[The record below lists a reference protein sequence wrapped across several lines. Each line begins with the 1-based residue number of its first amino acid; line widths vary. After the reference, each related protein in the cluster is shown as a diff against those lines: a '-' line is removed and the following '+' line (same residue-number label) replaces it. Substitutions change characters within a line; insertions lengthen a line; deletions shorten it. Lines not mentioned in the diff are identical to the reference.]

1 MKTKQKF
8 FYMVLGGVLSV
19 AVLLIGMAI
28 SPLTAERNGS
38 FGEITCT
45 GLMVVNSDGTPA
57 VMLSSLGMVSISHP
71 DGTLAISLSRTFH
84 DDAPGGRVSIYS
96 KDHAGTVSMSTGKSG
111 GYVGVYGKDGKGG
124 VDISIDE
131 HGGRVTVRSK
141 DETGAAVM
149 ITGKNGGYVSV
160 YGKDGKGRSSME
172 VDKYGNGAV
181 STWDKN
187 GYLQ

>member
-45 GLMVVNSDGTPA
+45 SLEVVNSAGTP
-57 VMLSSLGMVSISHP
+57 VVR
-71 DGTLAISLSRTFH
+71 LSRSGSVEICFADGNMAILLYAADVSFDH
-84 DDAPGGRVSIYS
+84 PPGGF
-96 KDHAGTVSMSTGKSG
+96 
-111 GYVGVYGKDGKGG
+111 VGVYGKSGRA
-124 VDISIDE
+124 IMSINE
-131 HGGRVTVRSK
+131 HGGRVSVSGK
-141 DETGAAVM
+141 TGDTRAAM
-149 ITGKNGGYVSV
+149 GIN
-160 YGKDGKGRSSME
+160 
-172 VDKYGNGAV
+172 KYGNGAV

>member
-38 FGEITCT
+38 FGKITCT
-45 GLMVVNSDGTPA
+45 GLTVVNSAGIPI
-57 VMLSSLGMVSISHP
+57 VRLSSLGGINISHA
-71 DGTLAISLSRTFH
+71 DGTLAVALNN
-84 DDAPGGRVSIYS
+84 SIPP
-96 KDHAGTVSMSTGKSG
+96 DCLG
-111 GYVGVYGKDGKGG
+111 GYVAVY
-124 VDISIDE
+124 
-131 HGGRVTVRSK
+131 SK
-141 DETGAAVM
+141 DETGAAIM
-149 ITGKNGGYVSV
+149 SINKNGGFVSI
-160 YGKDGKGRSSME
+160 YSKDGGKARGAMV